1 MSNDTSLA
9 RGFRLQGNE
18 RVYTIEEK
26 LGQGGFGITY
36 RVRGP
41 VKVGNIRMTVDFALK
56 EFFLRDDCERLDN
69 SSVSYSNPARDRVEN
84 SRKDFVNEALRL
96 KKIGFSH
103 PNIVSF
109 DEVFEGP
116 SSRAVPQAFV
126 DGLVAQQGV
135 LVRRHIQ

>member
-84 SRKDFVNEALRL
+84 SRKDFVNEARRL
-96 KKIGFSH
+96 KKIGFSL
-103 PNIVSF
+103 
-109 DEVFEGP
+109 
-116 SSRAVPQAFV
+116 RR
-126 DGLVAQQGV
+126 GLRG
-135 LVRRHIQ
+135 

>member
-69 SSVSYSNPARDRVEN
+69 SSVSYSNR
-84 SRKDFVNEALRL
+84 
-96 KKIGFSH
+96 
-103 PNIVSF
+103 
-109 DEVFEGP
+109 
-116 SSRAVPQAFV
+116 RATAWRTRAKT
-126 DGLVAQQGV
+126 LST
-135 LVRRHIQ
+135 RRGD